1 MQVHW
6 SEDDMVS
13 ALDTVRTGTM
23 SINQAAIHF
32 HLPYSSLYGRINRY
46 PGHFSVSIMSLMS
59 FLRLLCSIYVV
70 FLF

>member
-6 SEDDMVS
+6 SEEDMIL
-13 ALDTVRTGTM
+13 ALEAVKGGNM

-46 PGHFSVSIMSLMS
+46 GSAMGILP
-59 FLRLLCSIYVV
+59 RLKV
-70 FLF
+70 